1 MWYVMQ
7 TVSGTEA
14 ELKEQLLARI
24 DRKICKD
31 CIIPLYEDVWRR
43 GGVGHI
49 NMRRLFPGY
58 VFIDTDDPGEIYKQQ
73 KKIQRFTRLLSMP
86 GEDGEKLFYPVEED
100 EEAFLKSLLEDG
112 VMHVSYIRM
121 NKGGRIETIKGP
133 LAEHAANIVKLD
145 IPHRRAIVEKELFG
159 KMRRIKFGLW
169 TDVDPKL
176 PRLEALRGRSM
187 DEINK
192 EVADIG
198 IYPGDRIK
206 DESGVYGDMVLTVL
220 SVDAPRRMVSTEVE
234 LFGTKVKIELKADL
248 VSKV

>member
-31 CIIPLYEDVWRR
+31 CIITLYEDVWRR

-86 GEDGEKLFYPVEED
+86 GEDGEKLMDKKHIVRFPVLTGADGRRFFVVFTDNAALEKARTLEGASKLPEEFIS
-100 EEAFLKSLLEDG
+100 EAVTVKLADMAKFILTPGPDGSENTTYGIVINPFMENIVIPKSL
-112 VMHVSYIRM
+112 MM
-121 NKGGRIETIKGP
+121 
-133 LAEHAANIVKLD
+133 NIVAK
-145 IPHRRAIVEKELFG
+145 RAQEA
-159 KMRRIKFGLW
+159 RA
-169 TDVDPKL
+169 
-176 PRLEALRGRSM
+176 RLEKATKNMGR
-187 DEINK
+187 
-192 EVADIG
+192 DIEKD
-198 IYPGDRIK
+198 GDIIRF
-206 DESGVYGDMVLTVL
+206 
-220 SVDAPRRMVSTEVE
+220 P
-234 LFGTKVKIELKADL
+234 FGEKKNED
-248 VSKV
+248 